1 MTNKIIL
8 SSSTIQSVLTCP
20 RKFILNYASP
30 HRTESLATGVGT
42 AVHQALQTATEHS
55 LEPDSYRQ
63 ALKALLRSYP
73 HQLFLDAS
81 TKERANRSLL
91 SCAVAVENTLQ
102 QLNQHGMRLAQINGR
117 PASEVDF
124 LLDLVGSSGQAG
136 DVAFAYSG
144 SIDSVFVDTG
154 GQVIITDYKTTTKD
168 IHLAQLQYQKS
179 LQACIYAIVLS
190 NALGIQP
197 TDIDYQYIII
207 KLDNTFGEVAF
218 ERHRITADSIEDARR
233 YLAFYTTSLQS
244 CFRANYF
251 PPHSG
256 SCTQFNRQCY
266 FCDQCNNHQC
276 EIAVREALSLPDT
289 YRYAY
294 LETGKTD
301 YDIRG
306 VLVL

>member
-30 HRTESLATGVGT
+30 HRSESLATGVGT

-55 LEPDSYRQ
+55 QDANRYQL
-63 ALKALLRSYP
+63 ALRALLRSFP
-73 HQLFLDAS
+73 HQLFLDA
-81 TKERANRSLL
+81 TTRERANRSLL
-91 SCAVAVENTLQ
+91 SCAVAIENTLQ
-102 QLNQHGMRLAQINGR
+102 QLNQFGMTLVKINGK

-124 LLDLVGSSGQAG
+124 LLDIVGDSVQAK

-144 SIDSVFVDTG
+144 SIDSVFIDTAG
-154 GQVIITDYKTTTKD
+154 KVIITDYKTTTKD

-190 NALGIQP
+190 NALGIDP

-218 ERHRITADSIEDARR
+218 ERHSITADSIEDAKR
-233 YLAFYTTSLQS
+233 YLHFYTSALQS
-244 CFRANYF
+244 CFRSGYF

-256 SCTQFNRQCY
+256 SCTQFNRECY
-266 FCDQCNNHQC
+266 FAGQCDNLSCKNA
-276 EIAVREALSLPDT
+276 IKEALALPDT

-306 VLVL
+306 VLEL

>member
-55 LEPDSYRQ
+55 LEPNSYRL
-63 ALKALLRSYP
+63 ALAALLRSFP
-73 HQLFLDAS
+73 HKMFLDAS
-81 TKERANRSLL
+81 TRERANRSLL
-91 SCAVAVENTLQ
+91 SCAVAIENTLQ
-102 QLNQHGMRLAQINGR
+102 QLNQQGMSLVRINGK

-124 LLDLVGSSGQAG
+124 LLDLMGSSTMAG

-144 SIDSVFVDTG
+144 SIDSVFIDTA

-190 NALGIQP
+190 NALDIQP
-197 TDIDYQYIII
+197 TDIQYQYIII
-207 KLDNTFGEVAF
+207 KLDNSFGEVAF
-218 ERHRITADSIEDARR
+218 ERHQITAESIDDARR
-233 YLAFYTTSLQS
+233 YLSFYTSALQS
-244 CFRANYF
+244 CFRSGYF

-256 SCTQFNRQCY
+256 SCSQYSRECY
-266 FCDQCNNHQC
+266 FAGQCDNKSCRS
-276 EIAVREALSLPDT
+276 AVKEALSLPDT

-294 LETGKTD
+294 LDTGKTD

-306 VLVL
+306 VLQL